1 MNGAEYADLFAVN
14 EHLGTAARVVGQ
26 VGLLGSKGRA
36 LNVQLTQQRLD
47 YALELE
53 EGQAAVAAEGQ
64 DLLLVRQYV
73 RVSLAVLDG
82 RGVDG
87 AQLVQRSGRV
97 AVCVVVRQ
105 IIQHGRQHGGTH
117 YAEILTKRVEDGGGD
132 TARVVLVPAD
142 HVVELR
148 RDERVAHGLVKAR
161 LAANQRGSALRLL
174 SRRELTLYHLT
185 GIQRGRNLVVAVHA
199 GNLLGYVAHT
209 VDVGAEERHND
220 LVVLDLEAQFLE
232 QLYLLLRG
240 QLQTEQR
247 VHLVRLK
254 RQTLVVRVG
263 VVNVDNAVNDLACAE
278 HLDQFARTVDRIE
291 GHARVKALFKA
302 AGSRPF
308 SKIPEASVRIPS
320 AFAVIRTVAPW
331 KFADSKTTVLV
342 SSIISEF
349 APPIT
354 PATATGLSLSQMASI
369 LSLRS

>member
-1 MNGAEYADLFAVN
+1 M
-14 EHLGTAARVVGQ
+14 VGQ

-117 YAEILTKRVEDGGGD
+117 YAEILTKRIEDGGGD

-148 RDERVAHGLVKAR
+148 RDERVLMDSSKPA
-161 LAANQRGSALRLL
+161 S
-174 SRRELTLYHLT
+174 
-185 GIQRGRNLVVAVHA
+185 
-199 GNLLGYVAHT
+199 
-209 VDVGAEERHND
+209 
-220 LVVLDLEAQFLE
+220 
-232 QLYLLLRG
+232 
-240 QLQTEQR
+240 
-247 VHLVRLK
+247 
-254 RQTLVVRVG
+254 RQTSAAARS
-263 VVNVDNAVNDLACAE
+263 AC
-278 HLDQFARTVDRIE
+278 
-291 GHARVKALFKA
+291 
-302 AGSRPF
+302 
-308 SKIPEASVRIPS
+308 
-320 AFAVIRTVAPW
+320 
-331 KFADSKTTVLV
+331 
-342 SSIISEF
+342 
-349 APPIT
+349 
-354 PATATGLSLSQMASI
+354 
-369 LSLRS
+369 